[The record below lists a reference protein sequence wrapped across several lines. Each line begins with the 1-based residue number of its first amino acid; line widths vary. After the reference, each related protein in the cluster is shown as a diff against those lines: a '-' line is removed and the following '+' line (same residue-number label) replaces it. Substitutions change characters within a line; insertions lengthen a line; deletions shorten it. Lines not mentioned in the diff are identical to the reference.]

1 MKTAIRLI
9 IIAVLLAA
17 GISSESLSAEFPGAL
32 EDGWH
37 TWQTTA
43 ADGSELQVYA
53 SMKSDRPVKIRV
65 HSNSVCWDKFDIEAN
80 DLGPVDS
87 VQSVVWLRHFIKPQ
101 SDLSSDALMAISQHA
116 GELPIEILGDI
127 VKTGTDRELRG
138 EALFWLAQ
146 SDNDDAFQLLD
157 HLLSEKK

>member
-9 IIAVLLAA
+9 IAAVLFAA
-17 GISSESLSAEFPGAL
+17 CISNESLSAEFPGPL
-32 EDGWH
+32 DNGWH

-43 ADGSELQVYA
+43 ADGSELQVYV
-53 SMKSDRPVKIRV
+53 SMRSDKPGEFRV
-65 HSNSVCWDKFDIEAN
+65 RSNSVCWDDFNIDAN
-80 DLGPVDS
+80 DLGPIDTA
-87 VQSVVWLRHFIKPQ
+87 QSIGWLRRYILPH

-116 GELPIEILGDI
+116 GELPIAILGDI

-146 SDNDDAFQLLD
+146 SDNDDAFPLLD
-157 HLLSEKK
+157 RLLSEKR

>member
-1 MKTAIRLI
+1 MKIAMRLI
-9 IIAVLLAA
+9 IAVVLFAA
-17 GISSESLSAEFPGAL
+17 CISNESLSAVFPGSL
-32 EDGWH
+32 DDGWH

-43 ADGSELQVYA
+43 ADGGELQVYVSIRA
-53 SMKSDRPVKIRV
+53 DKPGKFRVRSD
-65 HSNSVCWDKFDIEAN
+65 SVCWDDFDIEAN

-87 VQSVVWLRHFIKPQ
+87 VQSIVWLRRFIEPR

-127 VKTGTDRELRG
+127 VKTGSDRELRG

-146 SDNDDAFQLLD
+146 SDNDDAFLLLD
-157 HLLSEKK
+157 RLLSEKR

>member
-9 IIAVLLAA
+9 IAAVLFAA
-17 GISSESLSAEFPGAL
+17 CISNESLSAEFPGSL
-32 EDGWH
+32 DDGWH

-43 ADGSELQVYA
+43 ADASELQVYV
-53 SMKSDRPVKIRV
+53 SIRSDKPRKFRV
-65 HSNSVCWDKFDIEAN
+65 RSESVCWDDFDIEAN
-80 DLGPVDS
+80 DLGRVDS
-87 VQSVVWLRHFIKPQ
+87 VKSIAWLRRFIEPHG
-101 SDLSSDALMAISQHA
+101 DLSSDALMAISQHA
-116 GELPIEILGDI
+116 GELPIKILGDI

-157 HLLSEKK
+157 RLLSEQR

>member
-1 MKTAIRLI
+1 MKIAVRLI
-9 IIAVLLAA
+9 IAAVLFAA
-17 GISSESLSAEFPGAL
+17 CIGNESLSAGFPGSL
-32 EDGWH
+32 DNGWH

-43 ADGSELQVYA
+43 ADGSELQVYV
-53 SMKSDRPVKIRV
+53 SMRSDKPGEFRV
-65 HSNSVCWDKFDIEAN
+65 RSNSVCWDNFDIEAN

-87 VQSVVWLRHFIKPQ
+87 VQSIIWLRRFIKPQ

-146 SDNDDAFQLLD
+146 SDNDDAFLLLD
-157 HLLSEKK
+157 RLLSEKR